1 MDDGERPYSEQH
13 SAVRAR
19 HLFILKPAPAVAND
33 LHQTKADFRLT
44 VADAY
49 WQFTAAESIL
59 SFIRHAQN
67 RIAALQLDKYQGTAG
82 CLKWCPA
89 R

>member
-19 HLFILKPAPAVAND
+19 HLFILKPAPAVTND

-49 WQFTAAESIL
+49 KQFTAAESI
-59 SFIRHAQN
+59 APN
-67 RIAALQLDKYQGTAG
+67 RIAALPLDKYQGTAG
-82 CLKWCPA
+82 WLKWCPA